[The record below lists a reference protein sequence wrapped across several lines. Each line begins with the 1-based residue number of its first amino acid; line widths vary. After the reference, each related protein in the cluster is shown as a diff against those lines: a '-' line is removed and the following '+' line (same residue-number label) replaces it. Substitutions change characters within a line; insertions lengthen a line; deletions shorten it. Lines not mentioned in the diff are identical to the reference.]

1 MRPSASTRQ
10 CWRSTP
16 RSRSRRCARSCAPSA
31 LTSRSSAPTGSCA
44 SSSTACRGTA
54 SSACS
59 TFSSLSATPRCL
71 HVRQL
76 RAHCMRAWQRTRA
89 ARPARAGRPCAFQ
102 CSCALCAFAGSAVA
116 LCMYRVLHVA
126 TARGRARESSE
137 IGGVRTEQ
145 RERERT
151 DGDGRVDNPQV
162 LLRAAT
168 AVLKLLQ
175 PRILACKTQVHDCIY
190 MQLHLGLCSFVPLL
204 SCARKT
210 PLCVHHPCS
219 KELFWAVQ

>member
-102 CSCALCAFAGSAVA
+102 RSYALCAFAGSAVA

-126 TARGRARESSE
+126 TARGRARESPE

-145 RERERT
+145 RERERE
-151 DGDGRVDNPQV
+151 RVSERKRERERIEMDEWTTH
-162 LLRAAT
+162 RCCSAR
-168 AVLKLLQ
+168 
-175 PRILACKTQVHDCIY
+175 PRQCSSSFS
-190 MQLHLGLCSFVPLL
+190 LGF
-204 SCARKT
+204 
-210 PLCVHHPCS
+210 
-219 KELFWAVQ
+219 